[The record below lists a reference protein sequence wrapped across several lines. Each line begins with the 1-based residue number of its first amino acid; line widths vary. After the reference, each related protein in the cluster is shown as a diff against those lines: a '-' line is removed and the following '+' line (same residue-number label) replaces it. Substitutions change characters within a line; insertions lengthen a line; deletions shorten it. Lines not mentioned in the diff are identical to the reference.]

1 MNPDK
6 RATAL
11 AIIKAE
17 YAEYGHKTKRSV
29 QVVVENGIKRKARN
43 RVILEGLKIYEK
55 RQRGYFFGCEE
66 GDIK

>member
-17 YAEYGHKTKRSV
+17 YAEHGHKTKRSV
-29 QVVVENGIKRKARN
+29 QVAVENGIKRKARN
-43 RVILEGLKIYEK
+43 RVILEGLILYEK
-55 RQRGYFFGCEE
+55 RHPEIIFRS
-66 GDIK
+66 IK

>member
-17 YAEYGHKTKRSV
+17 YAEYGHKTRRSV
-29 QVVVENGIKRKARN
+29 QVAVENRIKRGGIRRYWK
-43 RVILEGLKIYEK
+43 G
-55 RQRGYFFGCEE
+55 
-66 GDIK
+66 

>member
-17 YAEYGHKTKRSV
+17 YAEHGHKTKRSV
-29 QVVVENGIKRKARN
+29 QVAVENGIKRKARN
-43 RVILEGLKIYEK
+43 KVILEGLRMYEK
-55 RQRGYFFGCEE
+55 RHPEIIFKSIE
-66 GDIK
+66 K

>member
-17 YAEYGHKTKRSV
+17 YAEHCHKTRRSV
-29 QVVVENGIKRKARN
+29 QVSVENGKNKDRRH
-43 RVILEGLKIYEK
+43 G
-55 RQRGYFFGCEE
+55 
-66 GDIK
+66 